1 MPRPVIKNWRPHG
14 CGRCYEQEMVIEIS
28 DQRDG
33 ERREDSAEERG
44 GRVLYWREWLERGA
58 RWGLLDSKL
67 QRENHEKTPINP
79 WKNQHIDTI
88 WRQETSLG
96 DKKTFIVIRSHHY
109 VVFCGGRETWK
120 QITMMYDSPLWLW
133 TSEDVSFAL
142 LILITPG
149 AYQLPTVTEMISIV
163 VRWQ

>member
-1 MPRPVIKNWRPHG
+1 MPRPVIKNWRLHG
-14 CGRCYEQEMVIEIS
+14 CGRRYEQEMVIEIS

-109 VVFCGGRETWK
+109 VVFLCVGGGVGKHENKLRWCT
-120 QITMMYDSPLWLW
+120 TVRYDYGHPKMS
-133 TSEDVSFAL
+133 AL
-142 LILITPG
+142 PYL
-149 AYQLPTVTEMISIV
+149 S
-163 VRWQ
+163 